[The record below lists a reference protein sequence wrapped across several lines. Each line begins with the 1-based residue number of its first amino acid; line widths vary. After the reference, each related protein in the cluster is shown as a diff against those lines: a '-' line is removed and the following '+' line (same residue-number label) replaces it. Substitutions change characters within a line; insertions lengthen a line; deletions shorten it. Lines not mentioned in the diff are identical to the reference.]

1 MKIDVQNII
10 NNPFH
15 TDLRRLKANSDDEM
29 KELIALRSAA
39 MEQVS
44 RFFSSRPG
52 FSKMATGA
60 DKKLFAKPDAAA
72 DMMVDAVD
80 FNRITGL
87 EGTEGAIKPTEL
99 LKNESMGFDRQRTAF
114 IEFKQTITGSTTP
127 KDITG
132 LSIGAKNR
140 PGKFAALQQEIEKK
154 GIFRPGTGK
163 KSLGPDDAVNLLL
176 SKPFRREF
184 VELMRAALQKYENY
198 ALLNVL
204 DADKSGKAKTELLFA
219 PNPLAQAKK
228 QGLLKKSVFMKNFKL
243 RIKDEASRKEQ
254 RYRFFIS
261 PTKELEKTFKKTDIM
276 PKLQQLHKQ
285 AGTTI
290 SKEFAKFI
298 QDYIKEQAMR
308 PAGSVKADSVRK
320 MHGFLLAFLEEFKAG
335 GLTPLVI
342 RSRVKNPPKPQMIT
356 QRVRVM
362 ATAAS
367 GARRQ
372 VTPQRFIS
380 GVQIAKLVQKRLS
393 QTMQKGGE
401 ASPPELAERSGRF
414 RNSVQILAN
423 YKKNVI
429 AFKYNPLYDSLKKYG
444 YMPEQQVATA
454 TREVVQ
460 ALFARAFNIVRG

>member
-15 TDLRRLKANSDDEM
+15 TDLRQLKASSDKEE

-52 FSKMATGA
+52 FSKMASKA
-60 DKKLFAKPDAAA
+60 DQALFAKPKAAP

-80 FNRITGL
+80 FNRTMGL
-87 EGTEGAIKPTEL
+87 EGTEQAIRATDV
-99 LKNESMGFDRQRTAF
+99 LKNEMTGYDTQRTAF
-114 IEFKQTITGSTTP
+114 VEFKQTITGDPKP
-127 KDITG
+127 KDITM
-132 LSIGAKNR
+132 LSVSAK
-140 PGKFAALQQEIEKK
+140 GKPKEFEAIQSEISKK
-154 GIFRPGTGK
+154 GVFRPGTGK
-163 KSLGPDDAVNLLL
+163 FSLSKDDAVNLLL
-176 SKPFRREF
+176 SKPLRGQF

-204 DADKSGKAKTELLFA
+204 DADKVGKAKTELLFA

-228 QGLLKKSVFMKNFKL
+228 QGLLKKNVFMKNFSI
-243 RIKDEASRKEQ
+243 RIKDETDRKEN
-254 RYRFFIS
+254 RYRFSIA
-261 PTKELEKTFKKTDIM
+261 PTPELEKTFKKTDIM
-276 PKLQQLHKQ
+276 PKLQQLHKE

-290 SKEFAKFI
+290 SKEFEKFVK
-298 QDYIKEQAMR
+298 DYVKEQAMR
-308 PAGSVKADSVRK
+308 PAGSVSADSVRK

-335 GLTPLVI
+335 GLTPFVI
-342 RSRVKNPPKPQMIT
+342 KSRVKNPPKPQTIT

-367 GARRQ
+367 RTRRQ

-380 GVQIAKLVQKRLS
+380 GVQIAKLVQKRLL

-401 ASPPELAERSGRF
+401 ASPPELTERSGRF
-414 RNSVQILAN
+414 RNSVQVLAN

-444 YMPEQQVATA
+444 YMPDQQVATA

-460 ALFARAFNIVRG
+460 ALFARAFNIVKA

>member
-1 MKIDVQNII
+1 MKTSVQNII

-15 TDLRRLKANSDDEM
+15 TDLRKLKASSDKEM

-52 FSKMATGA
+52 FSKMASKA
-60 DKKLFAKPDAAA
+60 DQALFAKPKAAP

-87 EGTEGAIKPTEL
+87 AGTEGAIKATEV
-99 LKNESMGFDRQRTAF
+99 LKNEVAGYDTQRTAF
-114 IEFKQTITGSTTP
+114 VEFKQTITGDPKP
-127 KDITG
+127 KDITM
-132 LSIGAKNR
+132 LSVSAK
-140 PGKFAALQQEIEKK
+140 GKPKEFEALQSEISKK
-154 GIFRPGTGK
+154 GVFRPGTGK
-163 KSLGPDDAVNLLL
+163 KSLSKDDAVNLLL
-176 SKPFRREF
+176 SKPFRRQF

-204 DADKSGKAKTELLFA
+204 DADKVGKAKTELLFA
-219 PNPLAQAKK
+219 PNPLANAKK
-228 QGLLKKSVFMKNFKL
+228 QGLLNKSVFMKNFTI
-243 RIKDEASRKEQ
+243 RIKDETDRKEN
-254 RYRFFIS
+254 RYRFSIA
-261 PTKELEKTFKKTDIM
+261 PTPELEKTFKKTDIM
-276 PKLQQLHKQ
+276 PKLQQLHKE

-290 SKEFAKFI
+290 SKEFAKFV

-308 PAGSVKADSVRK
+308 PAGSVNADSVRK

-342 RSRVKNPPKPQMIT
+342 RSRVKNPPKPQTIN

-362 ATAAS
+362 AAAS
-367 GARRQ
+367 TTRRQ

-380 GVQIAKLVQKRLS
+380 GVQIAKLVQKRLL

-423 YKKNVI
+423 YKKSII

-444 YMPEQQVATA
+444 YMPDQQVATA

>member
-1 MKIDVQNII
+1 MKINIQNII

-15 TDLRRLKANSDDEM
+15 TDLRQLKASSDDEM

-99 LKNESMGFDRQRTAF
+99 LKNEMMGFDRQRTAF
-114 IEFKQTITGSTTP
+114 VEFKQTITGSTTP

-132 LSIGAKNR
+132 LSVGAK
-140 PGKFAALQQEIEKK
+140 GKPKQFEALQSEISKK
-154 GIFRPGTGK
+154 GVFRPGTGK
-163 KSLGPDDAVNLLL
+163 KSLSKDDAVNLLL

-204 DADKSGKAKTELLFA
+204 DADKAGKAKTELLFA
-219 PNPLAQAKK
+219 PNPLAKAKK
-228 QGLLKKSVFMKNFKL
+228 QGLLNKSVFMKNFKL

-290 SKEFAKFI
+290 SKEFEKFI
-298 QDYIKEQAMR
+298 QDYLKEQAMR
-308 PAGSVKADSVRK
+308 PAGSVRADSVRK

-356 QRVRVM
+356 QRVKVM
-362 ATAAS
+362 AATS
-367 GARRQ
+367 RTRRQ
-372 VTPQRFIS
+372 LTPQRFIS
-380 GVQIAKLVQKRLS
+380 GVQIAKLVQKRLL

-401 ASPPELAERSGRF
+401 ASPPELAERTGRF

-423 YKKNVI
+423 YKKSII

-444 YMPEQQVATA
+444 YMPDQQVATA

-460 ALFARAFNIVRG
+460 ALFARAFNIVKA